1 MISLFRSLKQ
11 SWNIW
16 LLKRISLCNTRLK
29 YLLKKSDFFSY
40 KNIYVPGTD
49 PLTLA
54 LALYLHVHIVK
65 ESGSLGEH
73 VAGCQPM
80 LRVCFYKFKNND
92 IWTN

>member
-11 SWNIW
+11 NWNSW
-16 LLKRISLCNTRLK
+16 LLKRISSCNTRLK
-29 YLLKKSDFFSY
+29 YLLKKSGFFCY

-65 ESGSLGEH
+65 EKVDL
-73 VAGCQPM
+73 
-80 LRVCFYKFKNND
+80 
-92 IWTN
+92 